1 MADTSLDNERLS
13 VEHRVENRAN
23 ATDLRQLFTVLLRR
37 RLLILSLFC
46 IPLSAS
52 SFLALMAKPTYQSS
66 MQLLVSSNLYQGQNS
81 NAQGGVE
88 ESDFTDSNLKV
99 DYTAQL
105 SVMTSPKL
113 VERAVELLRPE
124 YPNITVEEIN
134 GKPAKVKQS
143 PLKVTQ
149 VESGTKTLQT
159 LSQVFEVTFVAGD
172 PIKSQK
178 VLQALQ
184 NVYQIYNLEQQKL
197 RLTNGLAFVNEQL
210 PKIRKDVSQA
220 EANLEN
226 FRKQNKLLDPEVQAK
241 NLLDALA
248 AVESERRTIRAQ
260 FQDQQARYNKLQ
272 QQISRSPQ
280 QALIASRLSQSPR
293 YQSLLD
299 EIQALDVTLEKLRVQ
314 YRDDYPKVQDL
325 LKQRQNLIG
334 LLRTEAGRSADRL
347 PTQISTT
354 EKSLPKQLQLGDSDR
369 KLVDALVDAQVVWF
383 GLSARDQSLA
393 KSEQQLRS
401 TLLKYPQLLAEY
413 NRLMPEIA
421 INRKTL
427 EQLLQTQ
434 QNLGIKIAQGGFN
447 WQIIRDPEPGVYM
460 GTGRIMLLVSGA
472 VFGLV
477 LGIGAAFL
485 LEALDD
491 TIHSCDE
498 LQKLSSLPV
507 LGITPKLPN
516 FELKKP
522 SIALPFFKQQSLTS
536 QRIQAL
542 NWFPFRE
549 SMDLIYQNIQILGS
563 PLSFKSLLL
572 TSALTGEGKS
582 TLAAG
587 MALSVA
593 RLQRRVLLID
603 ADLRRSNI
611 HKLLNL
617 SNDRGLSTLLTEEAD
632 VRERDCIQSVQPSL
646 DVLTAGP
653 TPTDIVKLLSSQRMK
668 HLIESF
674 EQSYD
679 LVLVDAPPI
688 LGLADASIVASLCSG
703 TVVVERLN
711 RVTRFDLNQSL
722 EALSKLNVIGAIINE
737 SKECNSRYTVYDGT
751 SQDNLER
758 GFTTNPNLAG
768 RGIF

>member
-13 VEHRVENRAN
+13 VENRVENRAN
-23 ATDLRQLFTVLLRR
+23 ATDLRQLFAVLLRR
-37 RLLILSLFC
+37 RFLILGLFC
-46 IPLSAS
+46 IPLSIS

-66 MQLLVSSNLYQGQNS
+66 MQLLVSSNLYQGQDTTT
-81 NAQGGVE
+81 QGGVQ

-113 VERAVELLRPE
+113 IERAVELLRPV
-124 YPNITVEEIN
+124 YPSITVEEIN

-149 VESGTKTLQT
+149 VESGTKSFQT
-159 LSQVFEVTFVAGD
+159 LSQVFEVTYVAGD
-172 PIKSQK
+172 PVKSQK

-184 NVYQIYNLEQQKL
+184 KVYQIYNLEQQKL
-197 RLTNGLAFVNEQL
+197 RLSNGLAFVNEQL
-210 PKIRKDVSQA
+210 PKIRQDVSQA

-226 FRKQNKLLDPEVQAK
+226 FRKENKLLDPEVQAK

-248 AVESERRTIRAQ
+248 AIESERRTIRAQ
-260 FQDQQARYNKLQ
+260 FQDQQARYNNLQ
-272 QQISRSPQ
+272 QQIRRSPQ

-299 EIQALDVTLEKLRVQ
+299 EIQALDVTLEKLRVN

-325 LKQRQNLIG
+325 LRQRQNLLG
-334 LLRTEAGRSADRL
+334 LLRIEAGRSADRL
-347 PTQISTT
+347 PVQSGTA
-354 EKSLPKQLQLGDSDR
+354 EKTLPKQLQLGESDR
-369 KLVDALVDAQVVWF
+369 KLVDALVDTQVVWV
-383 GLSARDQSLA
+383 GLSARDRSLA

-401 TLLKYPQLLAEY
+401 TLLKYPHLLAEY
-413 NRLMPEIA
+413 NRLMPEVS

-434 QNLGIKIAQGGFN
+434 QNLGIKIAQGGFD
-447 WQIIRDPEPGVYM
+447 WQIIREPEFGIYM
-460 GTGRIMLLVSGA
+460 GTGRIVLLVSGA

-477 LGIGAAFL
+477 LGIGTAFL

-498 LQKLSSLPV
+498 LQKLSSLPL

-516 FELKKP
+516 SELKKP
-522 SIALPFFKQQSLTS
+522 LIQLPFFKQQSPTS
-536 QRIQAL
+536 QRIQTL

-549 SMDLIYQNIQILGS
+549 SIDLIYQNILTLGS
-563 PLSFKSLLL
+563 PVSFKSLLL

-617 SNDRGLSTLLTEEAD
+617 PNDRGLSTLLTEEVD
-632 VRERDCIQSVQPSL
+632 VREQDCIQSLQPSL

-653 TPTDIVKLLSSQRMK
+653 TPTDIVKLLNSQRMK

-674 EQSYD
+674 ERTYD
-679 LVLVDAPPI
+679 LVLIDAPPI
-688 LGLADASIVASLCSG
+688 LGLADASILSSLCSG
-703 TVVVERLN
+703 TLAVERLG
-711 RVTRFDLNQSL
+711 RVTRFDLAQSL
-722 EALSKLNVIGAIINE
+722 EALSKLNVIGAVIND
-737 SKECNSRYTVYDGT
+737 SKQCNSRYTVYDGT
-751 SQDNLER
+751 TLDNFNQ
-758 GFTTNPNLAG
+758 GFATHPHLAG